1 MTVASFNFT
10 AVRRLLRAGASGAIT
25 LVVVAIV
32 WEIAGRSV
40 LHAMLPPPSA
50 IAVELWQNWA
60 FYPPNIAATLSEA
73 ARGWLFGNLAAIVLA
88 CLFVMIPAVEVAL
101 LRVAI
106 ATYCLPIIAIGPILE
121 IVFTGDQPKVIMAAL
136 SVFFTTL
143 LGTMLGLRSADTTT
157 LELVHAYGGN
167 RWIAL
172 RKVGLPF
179 ALPSIFVALQMA
191 IPAALLGAI
200 IGEYLGGERGLGVA
214 MVNAEQTFDL
224 PRLWGFELVTAA
236 LAVAGWGLGAWVCR
250 LATPW
255 ATERKI
261 DAGAFAPHD
270 AAPRTLVR
278 DGLFLCGSIAI
289 ALGLWGSAIWA
300 LRLDDY
306 FAKTP
311 LDVWTYLTTASTAAA
326 NRLEI
331 WNNLQ
336 VTVGDALIGY
346 VGGTLFALVTA
357 MTFVMARPVERA
369 LLPIVLTVRVI
380 PLLSLTPL
388 IVLLFGRGLLSV
400 AVITGVIT
408 YFPTLLNLTA
418 ALRSVPRD
426 ILDVMSALNASAL
439 MTMVKVRL
447 RYAVP
452 ALYASA
458 RIAAPGALIGA
469 IVAEWLVTGEGL
481 GSLMLSSAASSR
493 YATLWASVTI
503 VTLVS
508 VLWYAAVGLVEGL
521 VQAPPFRKTASG
533 QRS

>member
-1 MTVASFNFT
+1 MST
-10 AVRRLLRAGASGAIT
+10 AVKIDRWGRALRSAAPGVLT
-25 LVVVAIV
+25 LVAVAIV
-32 WEIAGRSV
+32 WEIAGRTV
-40 LHAMLPPPSA
+40 LHALLPPPSA
-50 IAVELWQNWA
+50 IAAELWQNWSV
-60 FYPPNIAATLSEA
+60 YPPNIAATLSEA
-73 ARGWLFGNLAAIVLA
+73 ARGWVIGNIAAIVLG
-88 CLFVMIPAVEVAL
+88 CLFVTIPVVEVAL

-121 IVFTGDQPKVIMAAL
+121 IVFTGDQPKVVMAAL

-143 LGTMLGLRSADTTT
+143 LGTMLGLRSADTTS
-157 LELVHAYGGN
+157 LELIHAYGGS
-167 RWIAL
+167 RWTAL
-172 RKVGLPF
+172 RKVALPF

-200 IGEYLGGERGLGVA
+200 IGEYLGGDRGLGVA

-236 LAVAGWGLGAWVCR
+236 VAIVGWGIGAWVCR

-255 ATERKI
+255 ATERRI
-261 DAGAFAPHD
+261 DAGAFAPKD
-270 AAPRTLVR
+270 AAPRALVR
-278 DGLFLCGSIAI
+278 DGLFLCVSIAI
-289 ALGLWGSAIWA
+289 ALGLWGSIIWA

-311 LDVWTYLTTASTAAA
+311 LDVWNYLATAAAAAA
-326 NRLEI
+326 NRAEI
-331 WNNLQ
+331 WSSLL

-346 VGGTLFALVTA
+346 VGGTLIALLTA
-357 MTFVMARPVERA
+357 MTFVIARPVERA
-369 LLPIVLTVRVI
+369 LMPMVLTVRVI

-400 AVITGVIT
+400 AVITGLIT
-408 YFPTLLNLTA
+408 YFPTLLNLTTA
-418 ALRSVPRD
+418 MRSVPRD
-426 ILDVMSALNASAL
+426 ILDVMSALNASPL
-439 MTMVKVRL
+439 VTMVKVRL
-447 RYAVP
+447 NYAVP

-521 VQAPPFRKTASG
+521 VTASPFRRMTPT
-533 QRS
+533 QRP

>member
-1 MTVASFNFT
+1 VSALRSAAS
-10 AVRRLLRAGASGAIT
+10 AGLT
-25 LVVVAIV
+25 LVAVAAV
-32 WEIAGRSV
+32 WEWAGRTI
-40 LHAMLPPPSA
+40 LHTVLPPPSA
-50 IAVELWQNWA
+50 IAADLWLHWA
-60 FYPPNIAATLSEA
+60 VYPPNIAATLGEA
-73 ARGWLFGNLAAIVLA
+73 ARGWFFGNLAAIVLG
-88 CLFVMIPAVEVAL
+88 CLFVAIPAVEVAL

-121 IVFTGDQPKVIMAAL
+121 IVFSGDEPKVIMAAL

-143 LGTMLGLRSADTTT
+143 LGTMLGLRSADTTS
-157 LELVHAYGGN
+157 LELIHAYGGS
-167 RWIAL
+167 RWTAL
-172 RKVGLPF
+172 RKVALPF

-191 IPAALLGAI
+191 VPAALLGAI
-200 IGEYLGGERGLGVA
+200 IGEYLGGDRGLGVA

-236 LAVAGWGLGAWVCR
+236 LAIAGWALGAWLCR
-250 LATPW
+250 RATPW
-255 ATERKI
+255 ATERRI
-261 DAGAFAPHD
+261 DAGAFAPKD
-270 AAPRTLVR
+270 TAPRSLIR
-278 DGLFLCGSIAI
+278 DGAFLIVSIAI
-289 ALGLWGSAIWA
+289 ALGLWASAIWA

-311 LDVWTYLTTASTAAA
+311 LDVWTYLATAPAAAA
-326 NRLEI
+326 NRNEI
-331 WNNLQ
+331 WTNLT

-346 VGGTLFALVTA
+346 VAGTVLALVTA
-357 MTFVMARPVERA
+357 MTFVIARPVERA
-369 LLPIVLTVRVI
+369 LLPIVLTLRVI

-400 AVITGVIT
+400 AVITGIIT
-408 YFPTLLNLTA
+408 YLPTLLSVTA
-418 ALRSVPRD
+418 GLRSVPRD
-426 ILDVMSALNASAL
+426 ILDVLGALHASPL
-439 MTMVKVRL
+439 MTMVKVRFN
-447 RYAVP
+447 YAVP

-493 YATLWASVTI
+493 YATLWASVAI

-521 VQAPPFRKTASG
+521 VAGASFRTLRPR